1 MSHAMLTKTL
11 RPDGRLMV
19 AGEAAAWLGGPRRE
33 EGEEVTELRAV
44 DLMQKAA
51 VGERETLV
59 VADMVAG
66 GGGRRRRAR
75 LDSTRWRLVA
85 VPFFVAAEKIK
96 DTFESEYLAV
106 GLCSPQ
112 SRSCPTFT

>member
-66 GGGRRRRAR
+66 GGSGGW
-75 LDSTRWRLVA
+75 S
-85 VPFFVAAEKIK
+85 
-96 DTFESEYLAV
+96 
-106 GLCSPQ
+106 
-112 SRSCPTFT
+112 